1 MRWVGFRNRLVLGAL
16 AAPLCACRVISGPTG
31 SSCQF
36 DPIDVS
42 AKAPSGFA
50 RDDCKLS
57 IVHSD
62 AMVSYL
68 FPAVV
73 LNGPDGG
80 SVTTEP
86 DSGPAAC
93 SVELGPAPTSCKRD
107 ASEPSDVF
115 LEFAGSAA
123 ASLLE
128 ALHVSASDDI
138 ILSLRLEC
146 AGAPTVND
154 SELLC
159 TMGL

>member
-1 MRWVGFRNRLVLGAL
+1 MVLAVL
-16 AAPLCACRVISGPTG
+16 AAPLCACHVTVGPSG

-36 DPIDVS
+36 DPIEVS
-42 AKAPSGFA
+42 VKVPSGFA
-50 RDDCKLS
+50 GADCKLS
-57 IVHSD
+57 IAHGD

-80 SVTTEP
+80 SVITEP

-115 LEFAGSAA
+115 IEFAGSAA

-128 ALHVSASDDI
+128 ALHVSASDDVI
-138 ILSLRLEC
+138 MSLRLEC
-146 AGAPTVND
+146 AGAPTMND
-154 SELLC
+154 SEPLC
-159 TMGL
+159 TVGL